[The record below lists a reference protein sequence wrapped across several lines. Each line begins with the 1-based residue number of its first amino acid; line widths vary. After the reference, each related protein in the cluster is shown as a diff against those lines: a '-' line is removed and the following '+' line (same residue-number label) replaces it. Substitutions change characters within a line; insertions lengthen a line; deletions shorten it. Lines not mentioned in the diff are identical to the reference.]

1 MKILFIRHAI
11 AADREDFPGDD
22 LLRPLTEKGKKR
34 ARRAFHGLRRIYPSI
49 DLVYVSPAV
58 RARQTG
64 RILKRFYDSA
74 TFAESTLLSPNQAD
88 FPAMD
93 ELIRKATGETIAIVG
108 HEPNLTQLAAFM
120 LRVETLPFEL
130 SKAGVV
136 VLDVDETGIRMES
149 LLTARILRRLYG

>member
-49 DLVYVSPAV
+49 DLVYNSPAV
-58 RARQTG
+58 RAKQTA
-64 RILKRFYDSA
+64 RILKRFYGSA
-74 TFAESTLLSPNQAD
+74 TYTESALLSPDQAD
-88 FPAMD
+88 FPAVD
-93 ELIRKATGETIAIVG
+93 ELIRKVPAEAIAIVG
-108 HEPNLTQLAAFM
+108 HEPNLTQLAAFL

-130 SKAGVV
+130 AKAGVL
-136 VLDVDETGIRMES
+136 VLDLDETGIKMES

>member
-1 MKILFIRHAI
+1 MKILFVRHAI

-22 LLRPLTEKGKKR
+22 MLRPLTDRGKKR
-34 ARRAFHGLRRIYPSI
+34 ARRAFHGLRRIYSSI
-49 DLVYVSPAV
+49 DLVYVSPAL

-74 TFAESTLLSPNQAD
+74 TFIETPLLSPDQAD
-88 FPAMD
+88 FPAID
-93 ELIRKATGETIAIVG
+93 ELMRKTPAETIAIVG
-108 HEPNLTQLAAFM
+108 HEPNLTQLAAFL

-130 SKAGVV
+130 AKAGVL
-136 VLDVDETGIRMES
+136 VLDIDETRVQMES